1 MYDMAMMEG
10 PSIEGK
16 WYNKRTG
23 KTITVKDMM
32 MSDEGMQIFTTDN
45 QLIDGD
51 DFSRDYIQCDDTV
64 YDTNGNSTGTTES
77 IDYESMFGSI
87 GSDSQPFDNT
97 PIYNDNKTTV
107 VEQPAVE
114 TLLVNKKFDTLDS
127 LFSKLDKLPDVNC
140 SISWKKIPKSEL
152 KMLKTYFDITDEDI
166 AEYVYTK
173 YCTPETIKASIKEAI
188 TKLIAEKEK

>member
-1 MYDMAMMEG
+1 MYNMQMMEG

-23 KTITVKDMM
+23 KTVTVKDMM

-51 DFSRDYIQCDDTV
+51 EFSRDYIQCDDTV
-64 YDTNGNSTGTTES
+64 YDTNGNSTGTTEP
-77 IDYESMFGSI
+77 IDYESMFADADPQALDTSV
-87 GSDSQPFDNT
+87 
-97 PIYNDNKTTV
+97 YNKTTN
-107 VEQPAVE
+107 VEIPPV
-114 TLLVNKKFDTLDS
+114 VNKKFDTLDS

-173 YCTPETIKASIKEAI
+173 YCTPETIKTSIKDAI
-188 TKLIAEKEK
+188 TKMIAEKEK

>member
-1 MYDMAMMEG
+1 MYNMQMMEG

-23 KTITVKDMM
+23 KTVTVKDMM

-51 DFSRDYIQCDDTV
+51 EFSRDYIQCDDTV
-64 YDTNGNSTGTTES
+64 YDTNGNSTGTTEP
-77 IDYESMFGSI
+77 IDYESMFAEADPQALDTSV
-87 GSDSQPFDNT
+87 
-97 PIYNDNKTTV
+97 YNKTTN
-107 VEQPAVE
+107 VEIPPV
-114 TLLVNKKFDTLDS
+114 VNKKFDTLDS

-173 YCTPETIKASIKEAI
+173 YCTPETIKTSIKDAI

>member
-1 MYDMAMMEG
+1 MYDMGMMEG

-51 DFSRDYIQCDDTV
+51 EFSRDYIQCDDTV
-64 YDTNGNSTGTTES
+64 YDTNGNATGTSES
-77 IDYESMFGSI
+77 VDYESMFGGIDTDPSV
-87 GSDSQPFDNT
+87 FNNNT
-97 PIYNDNKTTV
+97 SLYDDPTPTIESTV
-107 VEQPAVE
+107 
-114 TLLVNKKFDTLDS
+114 VNKKFDTLDS
-127 LFSKLDKLPDVNC
+127 LFSKLEKLPEVSC
-140 SISWKKIPKSEL
+140 SISWKKIPRSEL

-173 YCTPETIKASIKEAI
+173 YCTPETIKTSIKDAI

>member
-1 MYDMAMMEG
+1 MYDMGMMEG

-23 KTITVKDMM
+23 QTITVKDMM

-45 QLIDGD
+45 QLINGEE
-51 DFSRDYIQCDDTV
+51 FSRDYIQCDDTV
-64 YDTNGNSTGTTES
+64 YDNNGNTTGTAEPV
-77 IDYESMFGSI
+77 DYESMFGGMAPEPIS
-87 GSDSQPFDNT
+87 FDNT
-97 PIYNDNKTTV
+97 PIYNDTRTPV
-107 VEQPAVE
+107 VEPSV
-114 TLLVNKKFDTLDS
+114 VNKKFDTLDS
-127 LFSKLDKLPDVNC
+127 LFSKLEKLPDVSC

-173 YCTPETIKASIKEAI
+173 YCTPETIKTSIKDAI
-188 TKLIAEKEK
+188 TKLVAEKEK

>member
-1 MYDMAMMEG
+1 MYDMGMMEG

-51 DFSRDYIQCDDTV
+51 EFSRDYIQCDDTV
-64 YDTNGNSTGTTES
+64 YDTNGNATGASES
-77 IDYESMFGSI
+77 VDYESMFSGI
-87 GSDSQPFDNT
+87 DTDSSVFNNNT
-97 PIYNDNKTTV
+97 SVYNDPITTV
-107 VEQPAVE
+107 ESRA
-114 TLLVNKKFDTLDS
+114 VNKKFDTLDS
-127 LFSKLDKLPDVNC
+127 LFSKLENLPEVTC

-166 AEYVYTK
+166 AEYVYVK
-173 YCTPETIKASIKEAI
+173 YCTPETIKTSIKDAI

>member
-1 MYDMAMMEG
+1 MYNMQMMEG

-23 KTITVKDMM
+23 KTVTVKDMM

-51 DFSRDYIQCDDTV
+51 EFSRDYIQCDDTV
-64 YDTNGNSTGTTES
+64 YDTNGNSTGTTEP
-77 IDYESMFGSI
+77 IDYESMFAEA
-87 GSDSQPFDNT
+87 DPQTLDT
-97 PIYNDNKTTV
+97 PVYNKTTNVEIPV
-107 VEQPAVE
+107 V
-114 TLLVNKKFDTLDS
+114 VNKKFDTLDS

-173 YCTPETIKASIKEAI
+173 YCTPETIKTSIKDAI

>member
-1 MYDMAMMEG
+1 MMEG

-51 DFSRDYIQCDDTV
+51 EFSRDYIQCDETV
-64 YDTNGNSTGTTES
+64 YDNNGNSTGTTEP
-77 IDYESMFGSI
+77 IDYESMFAEADPQA
-87 GSDSQPFDNT
+87 SDTSV
-97 PIYNDNKTTV
+97 YNKTTN
-107 VEQPAVE
+107 VEIPQV
-114 TLLVNKKFDTLDS
+114 VNKKFDTLDS

-173 YCTPETIKASIKEAI
+173 YCTPETIKTSIKDAI

>member
-1 MYDMAMMEG
+1 MYDMGMMEG

-23 KTITVKDMM
+23 RTITVKDMM

-51 DFSRDYIQCDDTV
+51 EFSRDYIQCDDAV
-64 YDTNGNSTGTTES
+64 YDTNGNATGVAEP
-77 IDYESMFGSI
+77 IDYESMFAGIGTEPSI
-87 GSDSQPFDNT
+87 VDNT
-97 PIYNDNKTTV
+97 SIYNDTRTTV
-107 VEQPAVE
+107 VEPPV
-114 TLLVNKKFDTLDS
+114 VNKKFDTLDS
-127 LFSKLDKLPDVNC
+127 LFSKLEKLPDVNC

-152 KMLKTYFDITDEDI
+152 KMLKMYFDITDEDI

-173 YCTPETIKASIKEAI
+173 YCTPETIKTSIKDAI
-188 TKLIAEKEK
+188 TKLVADKEK

>member
-1 MYDMAMMEG
+1 MYDMGMMEG

-51 DFSRDYIQCDDTV
+51 EFSRDYIQCDDTV
-64 YDTNGNSTGTTES
+64 YDNNGNATGT
-77 IDYESMFGSI
+77 IDKVDYNSMFADI
-87 GSDSQPFDNT
+87 GADESTFNDTS
-97 PIYNDNKTTV
+97 IYNDNSTSV
-107 VEQPAVE
+107 
-114 TLLVNKKFDTLDS
+114 VNKKFDTLDS
-127 LFSKLDKLPDVNC
+127 LFSKLDKLPEVSC
-140 SISWKKIPKSEL
+140 SISWKKIPRSEL

-166 AEYVYTK
+166 ADYVYTK
-173 YCTPETIKASIKEAI
+173 YCTPETIKASIKDAI

>member
-1 MYDMAMMEG
+1 MYDMGMMGG

-23 KTITVKDMM
+23 KTITVKDTMM
-32 MSDEGMQIFTTDN
+32 DDEGMQIFTTDN

-51 DFSRDYIQCDDTV
+51 TFSRDYIQCDDTV
-64 YDTNGNSTGTTES
+64 YDADGNSTGTTETV
-77 IDYESMFGSI
+77 DYDSMFGGMIQDTQS
-87 GSDSQPFDNT
+87 FDNT
-97 PIYNDNKTTV
+97 SVYDNTKSTV
-107 VEQPAVE
+107 IEPVV
-114 TLLVNKKFDTLDS
+114 VNKKFDTLDS
-127 LFSKLDKLPDVNC
+127 LFSKLENLPDVSC

-173 YCTPETIKASIKEAI
+173 YCTPETIKTSIKDAI
-188 TKLIAEKEK
+188 TKMIAEKEK

>member
-1 MYDMAMMEG
+1 MYDMGMMEG

-51 DFSRDYIQCDDTV
+51 EFSRDYIQCDDTV
-64 YDTNGNSTGTTES
+64 YDTNGNATGTSES
-77 IDYESMFGSI
+77 VDYESMFGGIDADQSV
-87 GSDSQPFDNT
+87 FNNNT
-97 PIYNDNKTTV
+97 SLYDDPVPTIESTV
-107 VEQPAVE
+107 
-114 TLLVNKKFDTLDS
+114 VNKKFDTLDS
-127 LFSKLDKLPDVNC
+127 LFSKLEKLPEVSC
-140 SISWKKIPKSEL
+140 SISWKKIPRSEL

-166 AEYVYTK
+166 AEYVYVK
-173 YCTPETIKASIKEAI
+173 YRTPERIKASIKDAI

>member
-1 MYDMAMMEG
+1 MYDMGMMEG

-64 YDTNGNSTGTTES
+64 YDNNGNATGTTES
-77 IDYESMFGSI
+77 IDYESMFAGI
-87 GSDSQPFDNT
+87 DTDSHSLSNT
-97 PIYNDNKTTV
+97 PIYSEPIATV
-107 VEQPAVE
+107 ESAA
-114 TLLVNKKFDTLDS
+114 VNKKFDTLDS
-127 LFSKLDKLPDVNC
+127 LFSKLENLPEVSC

-166 AEYVYTK
+166 AEYVYVK
-173 YCTPETIKASIKEAI
+173 YCTPETIKTSIKDAI